1 MVQNNS
7 VDERAGQKVYY
18 THTQAKKKGTTRKLK
33 EYWVAVKLESL
44 ETVRTHA
51 DKRYISVI
59 IIIINSW
66 FISKSC
72 RA

>member
-18 THTQAKKKGTTRKLK
+18 THTEAKKKRNYAKAERILSGGKTGK
-33 EYWVAVKLESL
+33 SG
-44 ETVRTHA
+44 
-51 DKRYISVI
+51 
-59 IIIINSW
+59 NSW

-72 RA
+72 RV

>member
-18 THTQAKKKGTTRKLK
+18 THAEGKKKGTTRKLK

-44 ETVRTHA
+44 V
-51 DKRYISVI
+51 YIKI
-59 IIIINSW
+59 L
-66 FISKSC
+66 
-72 RA
+72 